1 MRTIVLMNSRVPLE
15 ALLLAISFGI
25 TKITLKLLNSTRTET
40 APAILANA
48 RAQADELA
56 GVLKRYPQYLANLA
70 GLSVEDADVEL
81 LTRIYGLRSIELFSE
96 RFNAT

>member
-1 MRTIVLMNSRVPLE
+1 MNSRVPLE
-15 ALLLAISFGI
+15 VLLLAISFGI
-25 TKITLKLLNSTRTET
+25 SKITLKLLNTTHAET

-48 RAQADELA
+48 RAQAEELA
-56 GVLKRYPQYLANLA
+56 SVLQRYPHYLANLA
-70 GLSVEDADVEL
+70 GLSVEDANMEL